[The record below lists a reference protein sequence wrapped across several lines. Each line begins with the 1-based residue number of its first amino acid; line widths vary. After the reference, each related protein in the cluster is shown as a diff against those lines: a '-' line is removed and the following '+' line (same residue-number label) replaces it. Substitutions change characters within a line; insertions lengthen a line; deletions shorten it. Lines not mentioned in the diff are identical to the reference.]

1 LKHID
6 KAEGKIEGRSQ
17 NFEYPTPGNTALA
30 EEIIRSFE
38 DIIFSILLN
47 FVQPGIFYFRKLAR
61 SFY

>member
-1 LKHID
+1 M
-6 KAEGKIEGRSQ
+6 AEGKIEGRIEGRSQ
-17 NFEYPTPGNTALA
+17 KFEYPTPGNTGLA
-30 EEIIRSFE
+30 AEIIRSFE